1 MKIINFFKIM
11 VSLGVVFLMTSC
23 DDFLD
28 VKPKG
33 VKQAETVEDYAKLM
47 NAEYM
52 FWMSDTDSKY
62 RSILGYMVDDASLR
76 DTRISTAGERVYT
89 FAKTVYDTSQE
100 DRLWNNEYKK
110 LYIYNTVIK
119 EVLSSEGKEKEK
131 KELYA
136 QALFSR
142 AYIYFRLV
150 NFYAKHYTEN
160 SAELGV
166 PLILEPN
173 VDATNIKR
181 ATIEQVYSQ
190 IVSDLEESFK
200 YLPNSNEDY
209 KFNADKNS
217 YYAMMAR
224 IYLCQGN
231 YEKALENANKVLNS
245 YPVLKDYST
254 LVDADVQAMYD
265 ALFPPNDDQTIMAR
279 MYVYGFKYNRCYVS
293 EDLMSVYN
301 TDANVEDD
309 FRCQLFTKED
319 GSDPTK
325 RTYNYP
331 IEYNGGLTTP
341 EIYLIIA
348 ECEARIGDISR
359 AMELVNTLRKNRI
372 KNAEVLQ
379 TNDKQKALTYVLNE
393 RRKEFA
399 GRPEF
404 RLIDL
409 KRLNLNKTITHEF
422 NGKTFTANTNTDSN
436 YFILP
441 IPPNVIQFNPE
452 MKQNER

>member
-1 MKIINFFKIM
+1 MKIINFKTIII
-11 VSLGVVFLMTSC
+11 LGVLFMMTSC

-28 VKPKG
+28 IKPKG
-33 VKQAETVEDYAKLM
+33 VKQAETAEDYAKLM
-47 NAEYM
+47 NAENM
-52 FWMSDTDSKY
+52 FWVYDTDNKY
-62 RSILGYMVDDASLR
+62 KSILGRMGDNATPISTNL
-76 DTRISTAGERVYT
+76 STAGERVYT
-89 FAKTVYDTSQE
+89 FAKTVYDESQE
-100 DRLWNNEYKK
+100 DRLWNSEYQK

-119 EVLSSEGKEKEK
+119 EVLESKGSVSQKN
-131 KELYA
+131 ELYA

-150 NFYAKHYTEN
+150 NFYAKHYTDKN
-160 SAELGV
+160 RTELGV

-173 VDATNIKR
+173 VDMVNIKR

-190 IVSDLEESFK
+190 IKSDLDEAFK
-200 YLPNSNEDY
+200 YLPNSNTDY

-224 IYLCQGN
+224 IFLCQGN

-245 YPVLKDYST
+245 YSVLKDYST
-254 LVDADVQAMYD
+254 LIGADNVKFDAE
-265 ALFPPNDDQTIMAR
+265 LFPNKDNQTIMAR
-279 MYVYGFKYNRCYVS
+279 IYFTGLGYKNYMS
-293 EDLMSVYN
+293 EDLISAFN
-301 TDANVEDD
+301 TDGSVENDY
-309 FRCQLFTKED
+309 RCQLFTKED
-319 GSDPTK
+319 NSDATK
-325 RTYNYP
+325 RIYNYP
-331 IEYNGGLTTP
+331 TNYNGGLTTP
-341 EIYLIIA
+341 EIYLIVA
-348 ECEARIGDISR
+348 ECEARIGNVSR

-372 KNAEVLQ
+372 KNAVKLE
-379 TNDKQKALTYVLNE
+379 TSDKNKALTYVLNE

-422 NGKTFTANTNTDSN
+422 NGKPYSANTDKDANL
-436 YFILP
+436 FVMP